1 MWLLGVIGGDQATR
15 QTLRAALERYFTN
28 PTDVD
33 PSLVDAGIDVALR
46 EADEGTFDRFL
57 QVARTATDAL
67 DRDRFLYRLAG
78 FRSERLV
85 RRAMDLL
92 LTADVRSQDA
102 LIMLYWAFG
111 HPVGRQVAW
120 PFLKSHFAE
129 LMAKI
134 GPGPGAGIVDVVGGM
149 CEADL
154 LDDARRFFRDQ
165 NLRGTS
171 GRFRKPWN
179 ARSPASG

>member
-1 MWLLGVIGGDQATR
+1 
-15 QTLRAALERYFTN
+15 
-28 PTDVD
+28 
-33 PSLVDAGIDVALR
+33 
-46 EADEGTFDRFL
+46 
-57 QVARTATDAL
+57 
-67 DRDRFLYRLAG
+67 
-78 FRSERLV
+78 
-85 RRAMDLL
+85 
-92 LTADVRSQDA
+92 
-102 LIMLYWAFG
+102 MLYWAFG

-165 NLRGTS
+165 NLQGYERPLQEGVERAESCIRLKAVQQQPIHEWIAAAAPT
-171 GRFRKPWN
+171 
-179 ARSPASG
+179 ASAER

>member
-1 MWLLGVIGGDQATR
+1 
-15 QTLRAALERYFTN
+15 
-28 PTDVD
+28 
-33 PSLVDAGIDVALR
+33 
-46 EADEGTFDRFL
+46 
-57 QVARTATDAL
+57 
-67 DRDRFLYRLAG
+67 
-78 FRSERLV
+78 
-85 RRAMDLL
+85 MDLL

-149 CEADL
+149 CEAESPG
-154 LDDARRFFRDQ
+154 RREKVFPGSES
-165 NLRGTS
+165 RGYERPLQEAVERAESCIRLKAMQQRPIHEWIAAAVPT
-171 GRFRKPWN
+171 
-179 ARSPASG
+179 ASAER